1 MDKDRV
7 LPFAADSRFFHKRAV
22 RSMDKQD
29 FLTALKHLKRALD
42 MDPGSAEIALDLAD
56 TYARMGAV

>member
-42 MDPGSAEIALDLAD
+42 MDPVSYTHLTLP
-56 TYARMGAV
+56 TN